1 MSTRRTLFSRLRL
14 LTLIAVAAMLCPYL
28 QLHGADLPG
37 APAAPLTIEGLGK
50 GVAPLDGPWQ
60 FHLGDNPAW
69 AAPGVD
75 DATGHNGWEQ
85 LTADAPWG
93 TQGHASYAGYGWY
106 RRQINITPAPGAS
119 SDVTLLIPAI
129 DDVYELY
136 WNGVSIGQLGTFP
149 PRLDWQSSIPPQSYR
164 LGPVGSGVLAVRVFK
179 SPLMSTDD
187 GTAGGC

>member
-1 MSTRRTLFSRLRL
+1 MTR
-14 LTLIAVAAMLCPYL
+14 A
-28 QLHGADLPG
+28 
-37 APAAPLTIEGLGK
+37 
-50 GVAPLDGPWQ
+50 GPR
-60 FHLGDNPAW
+60 HI
-69 AAPGVD
+69 D

-85 LTADAPWG
+85 LTADAPWEP
-93 TQGHASYAGYGWY
+93 QGHASYAGYGWY
-106 RRQINITPAPGAS
+106 RRQIDVTPAPGAS

-164 LGPVGSGVLAVRVFK
+164 LGPAGSGVLALRVFK

-187 GTAGGC
+187 GTAGGFERSVPFGGQPKGDLYPGRRSQFPLAA